1 MIEFSTFGPLLV
13 SMGLMLAMFAIFGR
27 NSKPCRAIAAALCIF
42 LALRYLWW
50 HASMGMPKGQ
60 SLLQQTWA
68 WTFFLFESMANVSSV
83 LVYFFLSRTKDRSA
97 EADAAQNSLLLA
109 APVDVFIATY
119 NEPASVLE
127 RTIVGAMAIDHPNL
141 RVFVLDDGA
150 RSFVRELAHELG
162 AHYVF
167 RVKGQHAKAGNVN
180 NGLSH
185 ALSTGRRPAFILL
198 LDADFVPSRNILKRT
213 LGLFAERDV
222 GIVQTPQHF
231 FNTDPIQTNL
241 LCASAWPDEQRFFFE
256 ILMPAKDAWGA
267 AFCCG
272 TSAVFR
278 VAALLATEGM
288 ATETVTEDM
297 LTSFK
302 MEEHG
307 YRTIYLNEPL
317 SMGLAPEGLQAYITQ
332 RSRWCLGAIQQI
344 YTRWSFAGPAHLRLI
359 SRLSSF
365 DGALYWIFTFPFKI
379 LMLTAPM
386 VFWWT
391 GTAVIAATAS
401 GLIYWLAPSV
411 VGGIVFMC
419 FYGRNRVLPVMTDV
433 SQLLPSFV
441 IVQTVFSGL
450 TRPFGRPFKVTPKG
464 SLSGG
469 VTVQWSYLLPFAL
482 AALGTLLG
490 ILINTSAYSELN
502 GAPGFGVNVFW
513 SIYNIAILLL
523 AAAVCIELPQQREHA
538 RFPVKEQAI
547 LQSQGQAESVCT
559 IADISL
565 GGAKIAGSPPAWA
578 NDGERGVLLLDG
590 GAMQVPFRFTGVDC
604 GRNFGQ
610 GFPIVFEAGI
620 PLRRA
625 LTARLF
631 GGAYRG
637 TIEDIDVPRVIFA
650 LGKRLMR

>member
-1 MIEFSTFGPLLV
+1 MIEFDSFGPLLV
-13 SMGLMLAMFAIFGR
+13 SAGLMLAMAAIFGR
-27 NSKPCRAIAAALCIF
+27 KSKPCRAIAAALCI
-42 LALRYLWW
+42 LLTLRYLCW
-50 HASMGMPKGQ
+50 HATLGMPQGQ
-60 SLLQQTWA
+60 SVLQQAWA
-68 WTFFLFESMANVSSV
+68 WTFFLCESLANLSSM
-83 LVYFFLSRTKDRSA
+83 LVYFFLSRTRDRSPD
-97 EADAAQNSLLLA
+97 ADAAQNSPLLH

-119 NEPASVLE
+119 NEPAAVLE

-150 RSFVRELAHELG
+150 RPFVRDLAQELG

-213 LGLFAERDV
+213 LGLFAERNV

-278 VAALLATEGM
+278 VSALLATEGM

-344 YTRWSFAGPAHLRLI
+344 YTRWSFAGAARLRPV

-365 DGALYWIFTFPFKI
+365 DGAVYWMFTFPFKI
-379 LMLTAPM
+379 LMMTAPM
-386 VFWWT
+386 VYWWT
-391 GTAVIAATAS
+391 HTAVIASTAS

-411 VGGIVFMC
+411 ISGMIFMSV
-419 FYGRNRVLPVMTDV
+419 YGRNRVLPVMTDV
-433 SQLLPSFV
+433 TQLLPSFIIMRTV
-441 IVQTVFSGL
+441 ITAL
-450 TRPFGRPFKVTPKG
+450 TKPFGRPFQVTPKG
-464 SLSGG
+464 TCHGG
-469 VTVQWSYLLPFAL
+469 VVFQWNYLLPFAL
-482 AALGTLLG
+482 AALTTFFG
-490 ILINTSAYSELN
+490 ILINTSAYAELN
-502 GAPGFGVNVFW
+502 GTPGFGVNVFW

-523 AAAVCIELPQQREHA
+523 AAAVCIELPQLRQDA
-538 RFPVKEQAI
+538 RFPA
-547 LQSQGQAESVCT
+547 
-559 IADISL
+559 
-565 GGAKIAGSPPAWA
+565 
-578 NDGERGVLLLDG
+578 
-590 GAMQVPFRFTGVDC
+590 
-604 GRNFGQ
+604 
-610 GFPIVFEAGI
+610 
-620 PLRRA
+620 
-625 LTARLF
+625 
-631 GGAYRG
+631 
-637 TIEDIDVPRVIFA
+637 
-650 LGKRLMR
+650 

>member
-1 MIEFSTFGPLLV
+1 
-13 SMGLMLAMFAIFGR
+13 
-27 NSKPCRAIAAALCIF
+27 
-42 LALRYLWW
+42 
-50 HASMGMPKGQ
+50 
-60 SLLQQTWA
+60 
-68 WTFFLFESMANVSSV
+68 
-83 LVYFFLSRTKDRSA
+83 
-97 EADAAQNSLLLA
+97 
-109 APVDVFIATY
+109 
-119 NEPASVLE
+119 
-127 RTIVGAMAIDHPNL
+127 
-141 RVFVLDDGA
+141 
-150 RSFVRELAHELG
+150 
-162 AHYVF
+162 
-167 RVKGQHAKAGNVN
+167 
-180 NGLSH
+180 
-185 ALSTGRRPAFILL
+185 
-198 LDADFVPSRNILKRT
+198 
-213 LGLFAERDV
+213 
-222 GIVQTPQHF
+222 
-231 FNTDPIQTNL
+231 
-241 LCASAWPDEQRFFFE
+241 
-256 ILMPAKDAWGA
+256 
-267 AFCCG
+267 
-272 TSAVFR
+272 
-278 VAALLATEGM
+278 
-288 ATETVTEDM
+288 
-297 LTSFK
+297 
-302 MEEHG
+302 
-307 YRTIYLNEPL
+307 
-317 SMGLAPEGLQAYITQ
+317 
-332 RSRWCLGAIQQI
+332 
-344 YTRWSFAGPAHLRLI
+344 
-359 SRLSSF
+359 
-365 DGALYWIFTFPFKI
+365 
-379 LMLTAPM
+379 
-386 VFWWT
+386 
-391 GTAVIAATAS
+391 
-401 GLIYWLAPSV
+401 APSV
-411 VGGIVFMC
+411 VGRIVFMC

-547 LQSQGQAESVCT
+547 IRAQGQAESVCT

-578 NDGERGVLLLDG
+578 NDGERGVLLLEG

-650 LGKRLMR
+650 SASGSCDEARGAACQKRERRSGWLHFPGLGLRRQISVPKRRLTERGDKGAMAREILAAEPRGEGTRSLRKKAWPPSPGRTGAFAEDEMRLAPAG